1 MLFTKDTNIILKRIL
16 KLLRPYIKKI
26 SIIFV
31 CIISSAGINMLF
43 PLLSKEVMDNGL
55 LKSNFG
61 IVVKFSLLT
70 FALVL
75 IDQAIGLLETKYY
88 SYLNSMFQYSLQK
101 KAFKHLLKLKLQ
113 YFNSTNFSEIMSNIG
128 MDVGNIS
135 RICDK
140 GTFIIISQVFRII
153 GGLVGLLMIDWK
165 LTIVV
170 ILVAP
175 FRFLP

>member
-1 MLFTKDTNIILKRIL
+1 
-16 KLLRPYIKKI
+16 
-26 SIIFV
+26 
-31 CIISSAGINMLF
+31 MLF